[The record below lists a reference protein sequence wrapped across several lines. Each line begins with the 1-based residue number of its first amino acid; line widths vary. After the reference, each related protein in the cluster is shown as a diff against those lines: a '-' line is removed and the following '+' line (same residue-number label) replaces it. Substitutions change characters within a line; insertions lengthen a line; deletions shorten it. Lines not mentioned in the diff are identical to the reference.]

1 VSSSARAKNRS
12 GRGER
17 GVLSHPSHR
26 QAHQGAPSAATAAAA
41 VTSHP
46 DDNPLRQSS
55 GRGEPAGLVL
65 CHEYETPEDADE
77 GRDLHVALVGT
88 LRAYRKRG
96 IASALLVRAM
106 TKGRAAGYATASL
119 GVDADSLTGAVGV
132 YEQVGF
138 AIEHTSITQAK
149 PLLPGA
155 PRKR

>member
-1 VSSSARAKNRS
+1 
-12 GRGER
+12 
-17 GVLSHPSHR
+17 
-26 QAHQGAPSAATAAAA
+26 
-41 VTSHP
+41 
-46 DDNPLRQSS
+46 
-55 GRGEPAGLVL
+55 
-65 CHEYETPEDADE
+65 
-77 GRDLHVALVGT
+77 
-88 LRAYRKRG
+88 
-96 IASALLVRAM
+96 M